1 MHSQGGEVLSDWTL
15 RLTSVTPPPNP
26 PLRRY
31 EANIASQCGE
41 DGVIAHALDLVGD
54 RNRWCVE
61 FGAADGTYASNT
73 FALIDQE
80 DYSAVLIEADGTLFE
95 ALQRRHAQSPRVH
108 VLHKLVGFEG
118 PDRLEAILATTPV
131 PHDFDLLSID
141 IDGNDF
147 HVWEALETYRPKLVV
162 VEYNQTIPNEID
174 FVQPRDM
181 AVMQGSSLT
190 ALTRLAHTKGYRL
203 IHATVVN
210 GIFVDQ
216 AYFARFE
223 IPDDD
228 PAALRA
234 DLSHVTWLFQT
245 YDGGVHL
252 VGNQRARW
260 HDVALG
266 SWRFQVVPRWLRGFP
281 PAFSPGRRLVWRVW
295 RAAHDPKAALVRRLG
310 RRP

>member
-1 MHSQGGEVLSDWTL
+1 M
-15 RLTSVTPPPNP
+15 TSVTPPPNP

-31 EANIASQCGE
+31 EANVASQCGE
-41 DGVIAHALDLVGD
+41 DGVIAHALELVGG

-61 FGAADGTYASNT
+61 FGAADGRYASNT
-73 FALIDQE
+73 FALIDRE
-80 DYSAVLIEADGTLFE
+80 DYSAVLIEADASLFE
-95 ALQRRHAQSPRVH
+95 ALERRHAGTPRVH

-118 PDRLEAILATTPV
+118 SDRLEAILAGTPL
-131 PHDFDLLSID
+131 PPDFDLLSID

-147 HVWEALETYRPKLVV
+147 HVWEALGTYRPKLVV
-162 VEYNQTIPNEID
+162 VEYNPTIPNEID

-181 AVMQGSSLT
+181 TIMQGSSLT

-210 GIFVDQ
+210 GIFVDET
-216 AYFARFE
+216 YFARFE

-234 DLSHVTWLFQT
+234 DLSQVTWLFQT
-245 YDGGVHL
+245 YDGAVHL

-266 SWRFQVVPRWLRGFP
+266 SRRFQVVPGWLRGFP
-281 PAFSPGRRLVWRVW
+281 PSFSPRRRLAWRVW
-295 RAAHDPKAALVRRLG
+295 RAARDPRAALRPRG